1 MTANKSSKAV
11 ARAGDGKAA
20 REIPDR
26 SVTSGTE
33 KGHGGGGGRF
43 FHSSLFMERRICLRC
58 VCCCLL
64 LVKVL
69 RDPEFWTFWTS
80 TAVSMVM

>member
-26 SVTSGTE
+26 SVTSGIE
-33 KGHGGGGGRF
+33 KGHSGGGSVTL
-43 FHSSLFMERRICLRC
+43 HSLWNVGS
-58 VCCCLL
+58 VCT
-64 LVKVL
+64 V
-69 RDPEFWTFWTS
+69 F
-80 TAVSMVM
+80 AVVCYS

>member
-20 REIPDR
+20 RDIPDR

-33 KGHGGGGGRF
+33 TDRKGQSGWGRGGF
-43 FHSSLFMERRICLRC
+43 FHSSLFIHVLPVWNLRS
-58 VCCCLL
+58 VCT
-64 LVKVL
+64 V
-69 RDPEFWTFWTS
+69 F
-80 TAVSMVM
+80 AVVCYS